1 MSHTGSTKRTPAAE
15 IETCSC
21 SKRTKG
27 DSKAMTDSG
36 SSESVDGEFSTSRV
50 SDDSL
55 VVGFDQT
62 EAREILAKMIL
73 AHGLPFSIVEF
84 EWFNQLSSHLN
95 PFHQKVSENT
105 IKQYCVKVFESERDK
120 IKKVLQDVHRISLA
134 CDYWTSSDQTTGY
147 LCLTAHYIDA
157 DWKLQKRII
166 CFNELSLPY
175 NGEIIS
181 NAIMDCLV
189 KWGIENKII
198 TITSALD
205 YDGAPDIL
213 RSRLEARGALHF
225 QGFFFHLRCCAHILN
240 SVVQDGFNKIESCL
254 SKIREGVEYLGKEP
268 HRLVKF
274 REVAIQLDI
283 STHRSLWTDVKTRWN
298 STYRMLQSAIY
309 YKTVFIGYASSD
321 PNYEWLPTDV
331 EWENAEKV
339 CKLVEGFGVTSL
351 TTTLFSNTLYP
362 TSNLLLI
369 EIFGVKKEICEAYLS
384 ADGFTRGA
392 SISMFEKFEKYWDD
406 VSLLIAVAS
415 ILDPR
420 FKQFAI
426 QFCFEKV
433 YSSSEASE
441 QVKCVLAKLRVLYE
455 MYEKEYISLSVSSSS
470 LSIAGTRGT
479 SSSVSSSSINED
491 FISFMQSKWAKNPP
505 KSDLDIYL
513 EEPVFK
519 RKELD
524 VLTWW
529 RENSVKF
536 PILSKLAHD
545 VLCIPTTTATSESD
559 FSVGSRVLDNYQS
572 SLRKDMIEILVCGG
586 DWIRA
591 STKSESHTLQEAAM
605 SEENLE
611 IQIPATR
618 LTNNQT

>member
-1 MSHTGSTKRTPAAE
+1 MSHTGSTKRTSAAD
-15 IETCSC
+15 IGTCSC
-21 SKRTKG
+21 SKRTKA
-27 DSKAMTDSG
+27 DSEGMSMTDSA
-36 SSESVDGEFSTSRV
+36 SSESVDGEFSRV
-50 SDDSL
+50 SDDNL
-55 VVGFDQT
+55 DQM
-62 EAREILAKMIL
+62 EVREILAKMIL

-84 EWFNQLSSHLN
+84 EWFNELSRHLN
-95 PFHQKVSENT
+95 PFHQNVSENT
-105 IKQYCVKVFESERDK
+105 IKQDCVKLFESDKVK
-120 IKKVLQDVHRISLA
+120 IKKVLQDVHRISLT
-134 CDYWTSSDQTTGY
+134 CDYWMSNQTPGY

-166 CFNELSLPY
+166 SFNELSPSY

-189 KWGIENKII
+189 QWGIENKII

-205 YDGAPDIL
+205 CDGATDIL
-213 RSRLEARGALHF
+213 RSSLEARGELHF

-240 SVVQDGFNKIESCL
+240 LVLQDGFNKIESCL
-254 SKIREGVEYLGKEP
+254 SKIREGVKYLRKEP
-268 HRLVKF
+268 ARLVKF
-274 REVAIQLDI
+274 GEVAIQLDI
-283 STHRSLWTDVKTRWN
+283 STHQSLWTDVKTRWN

-309 YKTVFIGYASSD
+309 YKTAFIGYASSD

-339 CKLVEGFGVTSL
+339 FKLLEGFDVTSL

-369 EIFGVKKEICEAYLS
+369 EIFKVKKEICEAYLS
-384 ADGFTRGA
+384 EDGFTRGM
-392 SISMFEKFEKYWDD
+392 SVSMFEKFEKYWEDT
-406 VSLLIAVAS
+406 SILMAVAS

-441 QVKCVLAKLRVLYE
+441 QVKNVLAKLRALYE
-455 MYEKEYISLSVSSSS
+455 MYEKEYIPPSVSSGSWS
-470 LSIAGTRGT
+470 KAGTRSA

-491 FISFMQSKWAKNPP
+491 FISFMQSKWANNPP

-519 RKELD
+519 CKEID
-524 VLTWW
+524 VLSWW

-536 PILSKLAHD
+536 PILSKLARD
-545 VLCIPTTTATSESD
+545 VLCIPITTATSESD
-559 FSVGSRVLDNYQS
+559 FSAGSRVLNNYRS
-572 SLRKDMIEILVCGG
+572 SLTKDMIEIFVCGG

-591 STKSESHTLQEAAM
+591 STKSELHTLQESAM
-605 SEENLE
+605 AEENLE

-618 LTNNQT
+618 LISNQS